1 MKKRGMAFALA
12 LAIGATSFQGCI
24 GNFVLTR
31 KVLNFN
37 QHISNKWVNEIVFLI
52 MVIIP
57 VYGVCVL
64 VDGIVLNSI
73 EFWTGSNPLAMEE
86 GQIETKYITQNDVT
100 YKIDVTKNRYHFL
113 QTEGP
118 NKGESADLFYN
129 PDTKTWS
136 LGNGRINR
144 RVVQNINDKEVKV
157 FTKSGESV
165 VVSKDSNP
173 ESLAA
178 VLNDKL

>member
-1 MKKRGMAFALA
+1 MKKRGMALALA

-57 VYGVCVL
+57 VYGVCIFI
-64 VDGIVLNSI
+64 DGIILNSC
-73 EFWTGSNPLAMEE
+73 EFWLGTNPLAMNE
-86 GQIETKYITQNDVT
+86 GQVETKYVT
-100 YKIDVTKNRYHFL
+100 EGDTTYQIDISKNRYHFL
-113 QTEGP
+113 QIEGP

-129 PDTKTWS
+129 PETKTWS
-136 LGNGRINR
+136 LGNGKINR
-144 RVVQNINDKEVKV
+144 RLVQNLNDKEMKV
-157 FTKSGESV
+157 FTKSGDSMV
-165 VVSKDSNP
+165 VNRDSNP
-173 ESLAA
+173 DNLAS
-178 VLNDKL
+178 VLNGNM